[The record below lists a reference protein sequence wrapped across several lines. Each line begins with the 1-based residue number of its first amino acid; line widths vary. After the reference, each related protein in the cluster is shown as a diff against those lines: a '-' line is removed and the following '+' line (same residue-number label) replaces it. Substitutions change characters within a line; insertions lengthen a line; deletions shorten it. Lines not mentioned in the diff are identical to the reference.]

1 MHYNFHVKNVFYF
14 FILSFNFAK
23 VCKHLYRLRL
33 QVDKTSRNS
42 NKTLL
47 LKINSNNSDKI
58 IDYKLVFIFTFL
70 SLVAHGYNIYDGD
83 IDKLSLQG
91 LVLMSGCKVPNMT
104 ITTHCL

>member
-1 MHYNFHVKNVFYF
+1 M
-14 FILSFNFAK
+14 
-23 VCKHLYRLRL
+23 YRLLL

-42 NKTLL
+42 NKTLH

-70 SLVAHGYNIYDGD
+70 SLVAYGYNIYDGD

-91 LVLMSGCKVPNMT
+91 LMLMSGCNVPSDSKA
-104 ITTHCL
+104 